1 MSLTI
6 NVTTPE
12 GLVLAADSRQSYRNK
27 KGQARVGSDSAIKV
41 IQLGNRV
48 GVTLA
53 GPAFLPE
60 NGTPKNVSKF
70 VEDFK
75 RENNIDSLAVEEIT
89 KRLKTFFEE
98 KYNYKEQLKK
108 LPENIKNDL
117 KAKGL
122 ELLEMKELDD
132 HVEFTFRDKQGKTGK
147 GAGGVDVLSLMVAG
161 YDLDGSHHV
170 RIAYVPGDIQEKRNS
185 KIKGKE
191 YGASW
196 TGQIDVV
203 ARIVL
208 GRDPRTM
215 NLLIQKGF
223 TKEGVTEERLLKE
236 FFGGLE
242 YAISWGT
249 MTLQDAID
257 FCRLMIETTSAI
269 QKFSDGIAM
278 DPGDIPGVGGPIDI
292 AVITP
297 DKGFVWVNKK
307 KLAVGDLEVDLDKV
321 PDLQPSAPEPK
332 KPSKKRKSE

>member
-41 IQLGNRV
+41 IQLGSRV
-48 GVTLA
+48 GVTVA

-70 VEDFK
+70 IEDFK
-75 RENNIDSLAVEEIT
+75 RENNIDSLTVEEIAN
-89 KRLKTFFEE
+89 RLKSFFEE
-98 KYNYKEQLKK
+98 RYSYKEQLKK
-108 LPENIKNDL
+108 LLERIENDL

-122 ELLEMKELDD
+122 ELLEMKEFDD
-132 HVEFTFRDKQGKTGK
+132 HVEFTFKDKQGKAGK

-170 RIAYVPGDIQEKRNS
+170 RIAYIPGEIQEKRNS
-185 KIKGKE
+185 KIKRKE

-203 ARIVL
+203 SRIVL
-208 GRDPRTM
+208 GWDGRIGNIKFVQEAGKRDSQDNIYKQLR
-215 NLLIQKGF
+215 N
-223 TKEGVTEERLLKE
+223 
-236 FFGGLE
+236 LE
-242 YAISWGT
+242 YSIQWGT

-257 FCRLMIETTSAI
+257 FCVLMIQTTSAI
-269 QKFSDGIAM
+269 QRFSDGIKA
-278 DPGDIPGVGGPIDI
+278 DPGATPGVGGPIDV
-292 AVITP
+292 AVITH
-297 DKGFVWVNKK
+297 DKGFVWVSKK
-307 KLAVGDLEVDLDKV
+307 KLTVGELEVNLDEV
-321 PDLQPSAPEPK
+321 SDLQPPSPKPK
-332 KPSKKRKSE
+332 KPSKKGKSKSK